1 MRISQPSMP
10 IFEPRPQPL
19 GPNADMPSI
28 KVLHLISTFQLGGA
42 ELVAYRL
49 AKSVRSVP
57 EGQPDAGQEI
67 NHAIAAVWT
76 TESAYQQDFVT
87 ACEGAGIRC
96 YQLSQRG
103 RSIGRFSGWLGLPR
117 VVADF
122 RPDVIHSHTDIPDFN
137 LALYL
142 RFLGGRHKAI
152 KVVRT
157 IHNEVLWPTHRL
169 LAKVTESAFSNQQ
182 LRNPETIIGISEPT
196 LLAYRSLRQ
205 SLGLLACPDQRL
217 IQNPGRGLGQPV
229 DYRDLVAGP
238 LRLLFAGRLTYQKG
252 FDLLIEALLLLPP
265 LVAAQ
270 IKLTIYGEGDQVTL
284 LQKLD
289 EGGIPYSYHQ
299 PVFDL
304 PNQFRDYHCLLMP
317 SRFEGVPLAVAE
329 AAAVGLP
336 ILSGP
341 PQGMVDQLPKD
352 WPYILKPDFEATDLA
367 AMIERMIA
375 HKSQLP
381 SLSAQLLA
389 HSAGQEE
396 QFWTSVDQYAKVYAA
411 SQETME

>member
-19 GPNADMPSI
+19 GPNANMPNI
-28 KVLHLISTFQLGGA
+28 KVLHLISAFQLGGA

-49 AKSVRSVP
+49 AKAVRSVP
-57 EGQPDAGQEI
+57 EGQPNVGKEI
-67 NHAIAAVWT
+67 LHAVAAVWT
-76 TESAYQQDFVT
+76 TESSYQHSFVA
-87 ACEGAGIRC
+87 ACQLAGIPC
-96 YQLSQRG
+96 YWLSKQG

-122 RPDVIHSHTDIPDFN
+122 DPDVIHSHTDIPDFN

-142 RFLGGRHKAI
+142 RFLGGSRKSI

-157 IHNEVLWPTHRL
+157 IHNEVLWPTNRF
-169 LAKVTESAFSNQQ
+169 LAQLTESAFQDLQLAKPETIVGISAPTLSAYQQ
-182 LRNPETIIGISEPT
+182 LR
-196 LLAYRSLRQ
+196 RSLDLPQ
-205 SLGLLACPDQRL
+205 TQDQQI
-217 IQNPGRGLGQPV
+217 IQNPGRGPGQPV
-229 DYRDLVAGP
+229 DYRDLDVGP
-238 LRLLFAGRLTYQKG
+238 LKLLFAGRLTHQKG

-265 LVAAQ
+265 LVATQ
-270 IKLTIYGEGDQVTL
+270 LRLTLYGEGDLASL
-284 LQKLD
+284 LKKLD
-289 EGGIPYSYHQ
+289 QGGIPYSHHE

-317 SRFEGVPLAVAE
+317 SRFEGVPLALAE

-341 PQGMVDQLPKD
+341 PKGMVDQLPTD
-352 WPYILKPDFEATDLA
+352 WPYILKPEFEASDLA
-367 AMIERMIA
+367 AMIERIITN
-375 HKSQLP
+375 KTQLP
-381 SLSAQLLA
+381 GLSAELLA

-396 QFWTSVDQYAKVYAA
+396 QFRTSVDQYAKVYAA